1 MEKLDKI
8 IDKIVII
15 FLVFMTIC
23 IAISVYIFI
32 DFYNDYK
39 CSTRDEKYFNE
50 HNCVRYLKWKTNILN

>member
-50 HNCVRYLKWKTNILN
+50 HNCVRYLK

>member
-15 FLVFMTIC
+15 F
-23 IAISVYIFI
+23 SVYIFI

-50 HNCVRYLKWKTNILN
+50 HNCVRYLK

>member
-15 FLVFMTIC
+15 FFVFITIC
-23 IAISVYIFI
+23 IAISVFIFI

-50 HNCVRYLKWKTNILN
+50 HNCVRYLNEK

>member
-15 FLVFMTIC
+15 FFVFITIC

-50 HNCVRYLKWKTNILN
+50 HNCVRYLN